1 MAVADYRY
9 DPFLGAYNIRAIS
22 GETHVIPSKS
32 PFTVRL
38 NEVPQKTEPSSLI
51 VKFNTGVVLTEV
63 AAQPAQGQFWS
74 DYNTKEGSDWNTG
87 TLLFNA
93 ADAGKI
99 IVVNYNGMGSL
110 LDDRLIDMLEIPI
123 NSSTQPEREAIVDG
137 VTSYDSTITSGGGNT
152 YYYRGRLRTHK
163 GVKAGTYTLRGIIQ
177 ALVNLSHTQEY
188 THELVYKNCNCDCS
202 DDM

>member
-1 MAVADYRY
+1 M
-9 DPFLGAYNIRAIS
+9 
-22 GETHVIPSKS
+22 
-32 PFTVRL
+32 
-38 NEVPQKTEPSSLI
+38 
-51 VKFNTGVVLTEV
+51 LTEV